1 MQRFDLRALD
11 AATPLA
17 TAAVDI
23 ESAWRYVVHWARHP
37 DPGSFFEKFT
47 WFIRWLPDALLLFAL
62 FKLGY
67 GGTILFRDGKPIG
80 HIFYQRQW
88 FRRRNEVHMFSIWV
102 ERQYRKRG
110 YGNQLMR
117 SFLLEMGERD
127 YIKILRI
134 SAGGDDKGLH
144 FWAKTVGGEY
154 GLPYTVASCSR
165 SGLGWLRIVR

>member
-1 MQRFDLRALD
+1 MQRFDLRTLS

-37 DPGSFFEKFT
+37 DPGSFFDSFT
-47 WFIRWLPDALLLFAL
+47 WFIRWLPDALLLFVL

-67 GGTILFRDGKPIG
+67 GGTILFLDGKPIG

-88 FRRRNEVHMFSIWV
+88 FRRRNEVHMFSISV
-102 ERQYRKRG
+102 EPKYRNQG
-110 YGNQLMR
+110 YGNQLMQ
-117 SFLLEMGERD
+117 SFLLEMGKRE
-127 YIKILRI
+127 YIKFLRI

-144 FWAKTVGGEY
+144 FWTKTVGGEY
-154 GLPYTVASCSR
+154 KLPYTVASCDKP
-165 SGLGWLRIVR
+165 GHGWLRIVR